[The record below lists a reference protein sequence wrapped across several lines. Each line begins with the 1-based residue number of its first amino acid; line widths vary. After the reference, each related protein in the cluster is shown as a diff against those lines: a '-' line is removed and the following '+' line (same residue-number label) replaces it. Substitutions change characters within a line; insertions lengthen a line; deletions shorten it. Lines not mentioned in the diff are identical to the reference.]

1 MPEREKTASYENV
14 IVILNVCGVIDTK
27 YLRQQ
32 PGIGAVLLMS
42 QSGSIGGY
50 ALADVLTGKVSPR
63 GHLTTTWAKQY
74 RDYPGRSH
82 IVF

>member
-42 QSGSIGGY
+42 QSGSSGVY